1 MWITIADYDGL
12 LSELEYFKR
21 VLLEL
26 CERSGFCAEVFR
38 GDLFLIDIK
47 AAHFVLKDVIE
58 ERFNSI

>member
-1 MWITIADYDGL
+1 MWITTVDYDGL

-26 CERSGFCAEVFR
+26 CERGGLRAEVFR
-38 GDLFLIDIK
+38 GDLLLIDIK
-47 AAHFVLKDVIE
+47 AARFVLKDVLE

>member
-1 MWITIADYDGL
+1 MLITTVDYDGL

-26 CERSGFCAEVFR
+26 CERGGLRVKVFR
-38 GDLFLIDIK
+38 GDLFK
-47 AAHFVLKDVIE
+47 VGFKTARFVLKDVLE